1 MFQRCI
7 ASVKLRWM
15 IAGFLV
21 TFLVVCYQLS
31 ATSIDQQQLLTNK
44 EYIQNQVH
52 LEYLILHFPIYYEY

>member
-15 IAGFLV
+15 IAGFLA

-31 ATSIDQQQLLTNK
+31 ATSIDQQLLTNK

-52 LEYLILHFPIYYEY
+52 L

>member
-1 MFQRCI
+1 
-7 ASVKLRWM
+7 M

-44 EYIQNQVH
+44 EDIQNQVH